1 MKDPRAPHPS
11 QARGGPLH
19 GGHLSSEARGGP
31 LDGGRLT
38 TPTAALR
45 TWPDNPVLVEAWR
58 AGLGTDVLE
67 SVHRGA
73 LVVVDADGQQTFAT
87 GDVVRPVLPRSSN
100 KPVQATALLAAGWSP
115 RNDRELAIG
124 AASHN
129 GEDGHVELVRTLLDA
144 AGLTPDDL
152 GCPPA
157 LPGHETTRAHWLAA
171 GRAPERVAMNCS
183 GKHAAM
189 LAACVAAGWPTGGYL
204 ARDHPLQQLIEARLG
219 EAAGEPVSAVV
230 TDGCGAPQH
239 ALSLTGL
246 ARSVLSL
253 VQAGPGTPGRRVAD
267 AMRAHPW
274 LVAGTGRDDTDLMQ
288 DVEGV
293 LVKGG
298 ADGVHVAALPG
309 AGAVAL
315 KLDDGGDRGRLPAL
329 AAGLR
334 RLGVPGGTLE
344 RWAVTP
350 VAGGAGVVGEIRAA
364 VALRG

>member
-1 MKDPRAPHPS
+1 MPAEGPR
-11 QARGGPLH
+11 
-19 GGHLSSEARGGP
+19 
-31 LDGGRLT
+31 
-38 TPTAALR
+38 
-45 TWPDNPVLVEAWR
+45 WPDSPVLVEAWR
-58 AGLGTDVLE
+58 SGFLE

-73 LVVVDADGQQTFAT
+73 LVVLGPDGAPLFAA
-87 GDVVRPVLPRSSN
+87 GDVGRPVLPRSSN
-100 KPVQATALLAAGWSP
+100 KPVQATALLAAGWQP
-115 RNDRELAIG
+115 REDRELAIG

-129 GEDGHVELVRTLLDA
+129 GEDGHVELALTVLET
-144 AGLTPDDL
+144 AGLGPDDL

-157 LPGHETTRAHWLAA
+157 LPLHEPTRAEWLVA
-171 GRAPERVAMNCS
+171 GRAPERAAMNCS

-204 ARDHPLQQLIEARLG
+204 DRSHPLQQLIEARLG

-230 TDGCGAPQH
+230 VDGCGAPQH

-246 ARSVLSL
+246 ARGVLSL
-253 VQAGPGTPGRRVAD
+253 VQADPGTPGRRVAD

-274 LVAGTGRDDTDLMQ
+274 LVAGTGREDTELMQ
-288 DVEGV
+288 AVDGL

-329 AAGLR
+329 SAGLL
-334 RLGVPGGTLE
+334 RLGVPAEALA
-344 RWAVTP
+344 RWLATP
-350 VAGGAGVVGEIRAA
+350 VSGGEGVVGEIRAGA
-364 VALRG
+364 VLTG